1 MPVSGAGVG
10 TASDVVGREG
20 ERARIDEFVGG
31 LRAGARSLTI
41 GGEPGIGKTVLWR
54 HAVGRCRDAGYRVLL
69 ARPGED
75 ELPLALAGLVDLF
88 EDVGGS
94 ADVARAE
101 LDQLGRGRAVLE
113 ALRRLAETAPTVVA
127 IDDAQW
133 LDPASARALRY
144 AYRRLEAEP
153 VGLLATRRRDSGPDE
168 LVEVGAERHEA
179 VELGPVS
186 LGVLRAILGR
196 VVAAISRPTLRRIH
210 ELSGGNPLYAVELAR
225 ALESG
230 SWDGLAL
237 PDSLQD
243 AIAHRLDGAP
253 AELQRLL
260 ETAAGLGP
268 ASVEELRAALPE
280 LELDPSLALAEEHGL
295 LLLEDD
301 LTVRFAH
308 PLLGS
313 AVYGN
318 LGPLARRSLHAGLAQ
333 RTEDPDG
340 RARHLALSTDGADE
354 AVAQLLEDAAGR
366 AASRGA
372 PDLAAEFERH
382 AVSLTPPEE
391 AAAGRRRALAEMTHL
406 ASAGE
411 VGRALVLAEQLIEAM
426 PPGPERAE
434 VLVRYAALEGDDF
447 PRVEALLA
455 EALVEAGEDELLRG
469 RVLDEIG
476 FLRGSL
482 RGDLVTGLDNA
493 REALAI
499 AERLGDRSLEL
510 SAAIAVAD
518 LEGLMGALRL
528 DVGERALALEQEIG
542 VTFLAGSPRM
552 LFAKQRRQ
560 SGDLPGARALFE
572 EIQAELGRTGDERT
586 RPYVLYDLAC
596 LDCYS
601 GELASAAALVEAAA
615 QAARDS
621 ENTHVGV
628 WALYP
633 RALVA
638 AWLGRADEARAAA
651 REIVAW
657 AEQRGARP
665 VGARA
670 RSLLGLLALSEGDS
684 AGAVAEL
691 REAVALVDAMGLDNA
706 LAIPARPDGVDAFV
720 AAGDAPAARE
730 LLTRIERQPCE
741 GVPLLQAIVDRC
753 RGVVLAAEGEPDAAV
768 APLQRSVAGFDALG
782 FRPDGARA
790 VLALGRALLRAGHRV
805 RAADAFSDALRR
817 FGSMG
822 ATLWEARAAEELERA
837 APGRAKGELTRTEQR
852 VAALVAEGRRNKE
865 IGAELYLSVATVEA
879 HLTRIYRKL
888 EIRSRS
894 ELVRL
899 VADGRV
905 TVSEV

>member
-10 TASDVVGREG
+10 TASDVVGRET
-20 ERARIDEFVGG
+20 ERARIDDFVAG
-31 LRAGARSLTI
+31 LRDGARSVTI

-54 HAVGRCRDAGYRVLL
+54 HGVGRCREAGYRVLL

-88 EDVGGS
+88 EDVDGS
-94 ADVARAE
+94 TDFTRSE
-101 LDQLGRGRAVLE
+101 LDQLARGRAVLE
-113 ALRRLAETAPTVVA
+113 TLRGLARFTPTVVA
-127 IDDAQW
+127 VDDVQW

-144 AYRRLEAEP
+144 AFRRLDAEP
-153 VGLLATRRRDSGPDE
+153 VGLLATRRRGVEPGEPIE
-168 LVEVGAERHEA
+168 LATERHEA

-186 LGVLRAILGR
+186 LGVLRGILSR
-196 VVAAISRPTLRRIH
+196 FVSAISRPTLRRIQ
-210 ELSGGNPLYAVELAR
+210 EVSGGNPLYAVELAR

-230 SWDGLAL
+230 GWDGISL

-243 AIAHRLDGAP
+243 AIVHRLDGAP
-253 AELQRLL
+253 SGLQPLL
-260 ETAAGLGP
+260 EAVAALGP
-268 ASVEELRAALPE
+268 VSVEELRTALPE
-280 LELDPSLALAEEHGL
+280 LELDPLLALAEERGL
-295 LLLEDD
+295 LQLEDD

-313 AVYGN
+313 GVYGN
-318 LGPLARRSLHAGLAQ
+318 LSALARRSLHARLAE
-333 RTEDPDG
+333 RAADPDA
-340 RARHLALSTDGADE
+340 RARHLALCTDRTDE

-372 PDLAAEFERH
+372 PELAAEFERH
-382 AVSLTPPEE
+382 AARLTPPDDGT
-391 AAAGRRRALAEMTHL
+391 AARRRALAEISHL
-406 ASAGE
+406 AAAGE
-411 VGRALVLAEQLIEAM
+411 VGRALALAEQLIEAM
-426 PPGPERAE
+426 PPGPARAE
-434 VLVRYAALEGDDF
+434 ALVRYAALEGDDF

-455 EALVEAGEDELLRG
+455 EALVEAGQDELLRG

-482 RGDLVTGLDNA
+482 RGDLATGLDNA

-499 AERLGDRSLEL
+499 AERLGDRQLEL

-518 LEGLMGALRL
+518 IEGLTGALRL
-528 DVGERALALEQEIG
+528 DVGRRALELEPEVG

-552 LFAKQRRQ
+552 LFAKQLRQ

-572 EIQAELGRTGDERT
+572 QIQAELGPAGDERT

-596 LDCYS
+596 LDCYA
-601 GELASAAALVEAAA
+601 GELASAAELVERAA

-651 REIVAW
+651 GEIVAW
-657 AEQRGARP
+657 SEQRGARP

-670 RSLLGLLALSEGDS
+670 LSLLGLLALSEGDS
-684 AGAVAEL
+684 ARAAAEL
-691 REAVALVDAMGLDNA
+691 GEAIALVDAMGLDNA
-706 LAIPARPDGVDAFV
+706 LAVPARPDGVDAFV
-720 AAGDAPAARE
+720 AAGDAPGARE
-730 LLTRIERQPCE
+730 LLTRIERQPSE
-741 GVPLLQAIVDRC
+741 DVPLLEAIVDRC

-768 APLQRSVAGFDALG
+768 APLERSVAGFDALG

-805 RAADAFSDALRR
+805 RAADAFADALRR

-822 ATLWEARAAEELERA
+822 ASLWEARAAEELERA

-852 VAALVAEGRRNKE
+852 VAALVAEGKRNKE